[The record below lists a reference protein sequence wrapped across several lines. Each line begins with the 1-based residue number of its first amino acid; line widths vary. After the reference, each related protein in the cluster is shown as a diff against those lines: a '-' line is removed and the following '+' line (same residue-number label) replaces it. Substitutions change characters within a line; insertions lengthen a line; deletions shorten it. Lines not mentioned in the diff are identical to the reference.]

1 MATYSAAVLDDIR
14 AGVDIV
20 DFIGRFVN
28 LRKAGANWKG
38 LCPFHGEKTPSFMVN
53 PKKGIFHCFGCGVGG
68 DVFGFLMRQDR
79 LSFPEAVRA
88 LAKTAGVTLPED
100 RGGAP
105 GDSGREELFR
115 VLDLAARFYAETLW
129 KPAGERAQKYLAE
142 RGIDPEIARR
152 FGLGYAPEG
161 WDRLLDF
168 MKAEKVGEDAL
179 VAAGLV
185 IQRENRSGVYDRFRH
200 RLLFTI
206 RDLQS
211 RAVAFG
217 GRAFGDEQ
225 PKYLNSPETPLY
237 TKGNL
242 LYAADVA
249 RETMRANNRALI
261 VEGYVDCLMAHQHG
275 FTETVAAL
283 GTAFTPAQLA
293 LLRRYCDEVVT
304 FFDADAAGQK
314 AAERAEELLDPTS
327 GGFTWAVN
335 RSGGFDGG
343 GALRVKVALLPAGH
357 DPDTFLRAEGAAAFA
372 ERIAGARSLL
382 SYALERTIRGSEGTG
397 RRGRA
402 NAFARVALML
412 SKVADAEE
420 AAALSREAALRLGV
434 DATQLWIEAQRLQ
447 ASLRK
452 PPAPVGV
459 ATPTP
464 TPPAWERDLI
474 ALLLASPEARAAL
487 LDRVE
492 AGDVSHKALGDIVA
506 ALKTRPE
513 TSVANLLADVADDAC
528 RQVISALTVDEYAPV
543 DEDGEPIAVNQ
554 LVQQFTR
561 RLAVIQTRRRL
572 RETSRSIAEATAS
585 APNVPDDRVA
595 TVQTHS
601 ARVYE
606 FAGGKAQEL
615 RRSASSP
622 DPMGPEG
629 PQGVQAHE

>member
-20 DFIGRFVN
+20 DLIGRFVN
-28 LRKAGANWKG
+28 LRKAGVNWKG

-88 LAKTAGVTLPED
+88 LAKTAGVTLPEE
-100 RGGAP
+100 RSGQP

-129 KPAGERAQKYLAE
+129 KPASERAQKYLAE
-142 RGIDPEIARR
+142 RGIDPEVAKR

-168 MKAEKVGEDAL
+168 MKAEKVAEDAL
-179 VAAGLV
+179 VAAGLA
-185 IQRENRSGVYDRFRH
+185 IQRENRSGSYDRFRH

-249 RETMRANNRALI
+249 RETMRAKNRVLI

-327 GGFTWAVN
+327 GGFAWAVN
-335 RSGGFDGG
+335 RSGSFDGA
-343 GALRVKVALLPAGH
+343 GAVRVKVALLPAGH

-382 SYALERTIRGSEGTG
+382 SYALERTIRGSDGTG
-397 RRGRA
+397 QRGRA

-420 AAALSREAALRLGV
+420 AAALSREAAVRLGV

-452 PPAPVGV
+452 PPSPVGV
-459 ATPTP
+459 ATTA
-464 TPPAWERDLI
+464 TVADDKKLVTRLVT
-474 ALLLASPEARAAL
+474 LLL
-487 LDRVE
+487 LDRAARTALLPLLDTSDVAQPALREIVE
-492 AGDVSHKALGDIVA
+492 TLKRLPEAEATALLTELPSEAARHMLA
-506 ALKTRPE
+506 ALMVEDATMPDAPE
-513 TSVANLLADVADDAC
+513 S
-528 RQVISALTVDEYAPV
+528 IE
-543 DEDGEPIAVNQ
+543 
-554 LVQQFTR
+554 QF
-561 RLAVIQTRRRL
+561 RRRL
-572 RETSRSIAEATAS
+572 QFLERRRRVRALSRSIAETQSSQGVHAA
-585 APNVPDDRVA
+585 VQDDLLA
-595 TVQTHS
+595 VQEDS

-606 FAGGKAQEL
+606 HQGGSAQVVDRAVGL
-615 RRSASSP
+615 P
-622 DPMGPEG
+622 HPMGPEG